1 MLIKGVHIHAVSQR
15 QLTVS
20 SGDFEAGQV
29 QRSTIHQHRSM
40 HIGQYET
47 RGFARLEMS
56 EVE

>member
-29 QRSTIHQHRSM
+29 QR
-40 HIGQYET
+40 
-47 RGFARLEMS
+47 
-56 EVE
+56 